1 MSHSEDR
8 RRILE
13 RRERFLR
20 ASLYGVTTGVL
31 VTACDPSGAAC
42 HSARRNL
49 PRAVVK
55 TVGCDA
61 PLVCLTVDVARPPV
75 SPSAV
80 PADASTDADA
90 DPETET

>member
-1 MSHSEDR
+1 MTDDDR

-20 ASLYGVTTGVL
+20 ATLWGATAGALLS
-31 VTACDPSGAAC
+31 ACDPSGPVC

-49 PRAVVK
+49 PRAVVR

-61 PLVCLTVDVARPPV
+61 PLVCLSVAIVDAGAPSPVAG
-75 SPSAV
+75 
-80 PADASTDADA
+80 DAATEDAGGDG
-90 DPETET
+90 